1 MPSEALHKNKRK
13 TMNDKLKRAIAHEKN
28 SSSNGFSPQESS
40 SGSQERPTKSTRME
54 SLDSSVRVRIPKGLK
69 EDVKEIVM
77 YLGLWSNEAEFIR
90 EAIRNERNR
99 WIEEARKKKEQ
110 FEKEESLGG

>member
-1 MPSEALHKNKRK
+1 MEN
-13 TMNDKLKRAIAHEKN
+13 KLKRATAQEKN
-28 SSSNGFSPQESS
+28 SDSNGFLLQESNPR
-40 SGSQERPTKSTRME
+40 SQERPTKDAHRE
-54 SLDSSVRVRIPKGLK
+54 SLDSSVRVRIPRGLK
-69 EDVKEIVM
+69 EDVKEIVA

-110 FEKEESLGG
+110 FEKEEVG

>member
-1 MPSEALHKNKRK
+1 
-13 TMNDKLKRAIAHEKN
+13 MNDKIKRASTYGKN
-28 SSSNGFSPQESS
+28 SSSNEFSPQESS
-40 SGSQERPTKSTRME
+40 SGGQKRPTKSTRME
-54 SLDSSVRVRIPKGLK
+54 SLDSSIRVRIPRGLK
-69 EDVKEIVM
+69 EDVKELVA

-110 FEKEESLGG
+110 FEKEEVG

>member
-1 MPSEALHKNKRK
+1 MEN
-13 TMNDKLKRAIAHEKN
+13 KLKRVIAHEKN
-28 SSSNGFSPQESS
+28 SDSNGFSLQESS
-40 SGSQERPTKSTRME
+40 LRSQKRPPKDTRRE
-54 SLDSSVRVRIPKGLK
+54 SLDSSIRVRIPKGLK

-77 YLGLWSNEAEFIR
+77 YLGLWSNETEFIR

-110 FEKEESLGG
+110 FEKEEG

>member
-1 MPSEALHKNKRK
+1 LPSRALHKNKRK
-13 TMNDKLKRAIAHEKN
+13 TMNDNEISYIAYKKN
-28 SSSNGFSPQESS
+28 SSSNAFSPQESNPR
-40 SGSQERPTKSTRME
+40 SQERPTKDTRMG

-90 EAIRNERNR
+90 EAIRNERNK

-110 FEKEESLGG
+110 FEKEEVD

>member
-1 MPSEALHKNKRK
+1 LPSEALHKNKRK
-13 TMNDKLKRAIAHEKN
+13 TTNDKIKRASTFEKN
-28 SSSNGFSPQESS
+28 SSSNEFSLQESS
-40 SGSQERPTKSTRME
+40 STGQKRPTKDTHME
-54 SLDSSVRVRIPKGLK
+54 SLDSSIRVRIPKGLK

-77 YLGLWSNEAEFIR
+77 YLGLWSNETEFIR

-110 FEKEESLGG
+110 FEKEEG